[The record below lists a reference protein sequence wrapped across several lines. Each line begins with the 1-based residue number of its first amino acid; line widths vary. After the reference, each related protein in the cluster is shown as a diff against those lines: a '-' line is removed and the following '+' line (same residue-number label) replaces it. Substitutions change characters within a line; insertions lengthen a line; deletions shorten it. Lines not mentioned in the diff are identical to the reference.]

1 MVYESVPMKLTDSQL
16 KKVSTAV
23 KNGDSV
29 TIQVSK
35 KSMGSPGN
43 IVLNLTNRQVT
54 KLNGLQSSE
63 TRILLSKTQLKGVHV
78 NSSPPANVK
87 SSADLQF
94 KVTGAQKDKIANE
107 LQKLMILNDVSE
119 SQFQDG
125 EGIGSIFK
133 LALPFVKKILPKV
146 LGTLGLAA
154 ASGAVS
160 GATHKATKGK
170 GIRRVGGTINLNKSE
185 LEEMMKLGNACHC
198 NKIVPANFVKKM
210 NDDVKEMKGGFIGTL
225 LAGLAGSLL
234 PSLFSGNGLRRAGK
248 GLRRAGNGLRRAG
261 DTS

>member
-29 TIQVSK
+29 AIQVSK

-43 IVLNLTNRQVT
+43 VVLNLTNRQVT
-54 KLNGLQSSE
+54 KLNGLPGSNE

-87 SSADLQF
+87 SSAHENDLQF

-146 LGTLGLAA
+146 ATTLGLSALGGIT
-154 ASGAVS
+154 SGL
-160 GATHKATKGK
+160 THRATKGK
-170 GIRRVGGTINLNKSE
+170 GLRRVGGAINLSKND
-185 LEEMMKLGNACHC
+185 LEEVMKLGNACHC

-210 NDDVKEMKGGFIGTL
+210 NEDVKEMKGGWVGTL
-225 LAGLAGSLL
+225 LASLAGTLL
-234 PSLFSGNGLRRAGK
+234 PGLLSGS

>member
-29 TIQVSK
+29 AIQVSK

-63 TRILLSKTQLKGVHV
+63 TRILLSKTQLKGTHV

-94 KVTGAQKDKIANE
+94 KVTGVQKDKIANE

-225 LAGLAGSLL
+225 LASLAGSLL
-234 PSLFSGNGLRRAGK
+234 PGLLTGNGLRRAGK
-248 GLRRAGNGLRRAG
+248 GLRRAG
-261 DTS
+261 D